1 MMHQFMTF
9 GTYWSCPVGM
19 ASLCEVRVLFVNIV
33 LCAGDVTVD
42 LPGDVPVDLLG
53 DVPVHPKVPRP
64 AGHLRQL
71 APFCHSSHALQPRNC
86 LALAPGISLPS
97 FISTLKL

>member
-19 ASLCEVRVLFVNIV
+19 ASFCEVKVLSVNIV

-42 LPGDVPVDLLG
+42 LPG